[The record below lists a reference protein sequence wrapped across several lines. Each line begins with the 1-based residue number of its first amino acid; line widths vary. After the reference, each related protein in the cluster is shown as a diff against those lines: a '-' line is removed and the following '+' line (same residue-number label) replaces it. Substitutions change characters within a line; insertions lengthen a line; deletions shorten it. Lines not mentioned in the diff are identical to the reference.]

1 MANNK
6 ITVVKGAN
14 FTQTRRYTQLVL
26 CFVVVGYS
34 VVLEPTGLVSYV
46 IAVILVL

>member
-1 MANNK
+1 MTKNK

-14 FTQTRRYTQLVL
+14 FTQTRQFIQLVL
-26 CFVVVGYS
+26 YLVAVGYS

-46 IAVILVL
+46 ISVFLVL